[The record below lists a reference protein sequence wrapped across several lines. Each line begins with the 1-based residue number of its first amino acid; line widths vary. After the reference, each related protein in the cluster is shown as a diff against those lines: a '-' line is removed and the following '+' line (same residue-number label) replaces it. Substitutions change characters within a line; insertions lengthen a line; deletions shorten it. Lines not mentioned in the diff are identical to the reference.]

1 MSSPEHQDRYLVGVR
16 REPGGA
22 LVFCCA
28 TTPDLARGQRV
39 RVAGDAGE
47 YVATVAIPSDQIIG
61 APPLDD
67 APRVHSVEAEPEKA
81 KASQVDSIPEQVVFL
96 PADDSTVDGGELTR
110 ALALAALPIPA
121 PPPPRR

>member
-1 MSSPEHQDRYLVGVR
+1 MSSPESQEQHLIGVR

-22 LVFCCA
+22 LVFCRA
-28 TTPDLARGQRV
+28 TTPGLARGQRV
-39 RVAGDAGE
+39 CVADGRDE
-47 YVATVAIPSDQIIG
+47 YAATVAIGSDQIIG

-67 APRVHSVEAEPEKA
+67 APRVLTVEAEPEQA
-81 KASQVDSIPEQVVFL
+81 EAGDVPSDIVFL
-96 PADDSTVDGGELTR
+96 PADDSAVDAGELAH